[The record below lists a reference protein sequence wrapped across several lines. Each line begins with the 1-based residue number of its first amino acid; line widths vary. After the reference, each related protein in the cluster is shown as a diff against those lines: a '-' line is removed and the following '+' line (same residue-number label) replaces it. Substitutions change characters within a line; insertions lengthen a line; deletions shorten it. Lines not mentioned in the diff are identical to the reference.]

1 MSSNIRL
8 ISRLDIKG
16 SYLIKGIHLEGLK
29 KVGNPN
35 EFAKKYYK
43 DGIDEI
49 LYMDIVASLYGRNN
63 LQEIIK
69 ETVKDVYVPITVGGG
84 IKSVDDAREILK
96 CGAEKVAI
104 NTAATKNP
112 ELIKQ
117 ISKRFGS
124 QSIVISIEA
133 KKIGE
138 NKWEVYT
145 ENGREKTGLDVLE
158 WAEKVDKLNAGEIL
172 LTSIDQEGT
181 LKGFDYDLIKTVSE
195 NVSIPVIASG
205 GMGNIEHATSV
216 IKDSKA
222 DAIAIA
228 NVLHYGKISISMLR
242 NKLIDENINVRRLY

>member
-1 MSSNIRL
+1 MTSNIRL

-16 SYLIKGIHLEGLK
+16 SNLIKGIHLEGLK

-35 EFAKKYYK
+35 DFAKRYYK

-63 LQEIIK
+63 LQEIVK
-69 ETVKDVYVPITVGGG
+69 ETVRDVYVPITVGGG

-112 ELIKQ
+112 DLIRQ

-124 QSIVISIEA
+124 QSIVVSIEA
-133 KKIGE
+133 KKISE

-145 ENGREKTGLDVLE
+145 ENGREKTGLDVVE
-158 WAEKVDKLNAGEIL
+158 WAQKVDNLNAGEIL
-172 LTSIDQEGT
+172 ITSIDQEGT
-181 LKGFDYDLIKTVSE
+181 LKGFDYNLIKIVSN

-205 GMGNIEHATSV
+205 GMGNIDHAINV
-216 IKDSKA
+216 IEDSNA

-228 NVLHYGKISISMLR
+228 NVLHYGKISTSAIR
-242 NKLIDENINVRRLY
+242 HKLIEKNINVRKYD

>member
-16 SYLIKGIHLEGLK
+16 SHLIKGIHLEGLK
-29 KVGNPN
+29 KLGNPN
-35 EFAKKYYK
+35 EFAKRYYK

-49 LYMDIVASLYGRNN
+49 LYMDVVASLYGRNN

-84 IKSVDDAREILK
+84 IKSVDDVRDILK

-112 ELIKQ
+112 DLIKQ
-117 ISKRFGS
+117 VSKRFGS

-133 KKIGE
+133 KKVND

-145 ENGREKTGLDVLE
+145 ENGREKTGLDVLD
-158 WAEKVDKLNAGEIL
+158 WAQKVDNLNAGEIL

-181 LKGFDYDLIKTVSE
+181 LKGFDYSLIKTVSDS
-195 NVSIPVIASG
+195 VSIPVIASG
-205 GMGNIEHATSV
+205 GMGDISHA
-216 IKDSKA
+216 IKVVNDSNA

-228 NVLHYGKISISMLR
+228 NVLHYEKISASMIR
-242 NKLIDENINVRRLY
+242 QELINNNINVRSSF

>member
-29 KVGNPN
+29 KLGNPN
-35 EFAKKYYK
+35 EFAKRYYK

-69 ETVKDVYVPITVGGG
+69 ETVKDIYVPITVGGG
-84 IKSVDDAREILK
+84 IKSVDDVREILK

-117 ISKRFGS
+117 VSKRFGS

-133 KKIGE
+133 KKIHD

-145 ENGREKTGLDVLE
+145 ENGREKTGLDVLD
-158 WAEKVDKLNAGEIL
+158 WAQQVDNLDAGEIL

-181 LKGFDYDLIKTVSE
+181 LKGFDYNLIKTVSD

-205 GMGNIEHATSV
+205 GMGNIDHAINV
-216 IKDSKA
+216 VKDAHA

-228 NVLHYGKISISMLR
+228 NVLHYEKMSANMIR
-242 NKLIDENINVRRLY
+242 NELINNSINVRKSY